1 MIFLNKMDKVKINIV
16 HLPKKNIEIDDGEEY
31 HISTFLSTNILTGA
45 SPDKVLILSTDV
57 VPVISTNKL
66 SSETPVIST
75 DVVPDETPVISTDAL
90 SSETPVISTDAL
102 SDALSDVVPDEVPV
116 ISTDALSSEVPVIST
131 VHSANEVPS
140 EAPSEV
146 PSEVNNDEIK
156 LLIKNKQYDE
166 LRKILPPIAYQIIME
181 KEVGRSLPTPTGC
194 LKEYKELYRKKQTTP
209 KETKQTTNSPKKST
223 TTKLTT
229 TKQTTPKQTMTN
241 SYVEQMK
248 NKHKIKSTIIN
259 TRGSSISSNDYV
271 TLMKRRHGAG

>member
-31 HISTFLSTNILTGA
+31 HISTFLSTNTLTGT
-45 SPDKVLILSTDV
+45 SPDESPDEVLILST
-57 VPVISTNKL
+57 N
-66 SSETPVIST
+66 
-75 DVVPDETPVISTDAL
+75 DETPVISTDAL
-90 SSETPVISTDAL
+90 SSETPVISTDVVP
-102 SDALSDVVPDEVPV
+102 DALSSETPV
-116 ISTDALSSEVPVIST
+116 ISTVHSTDALSSETPSET
-131 VHSANEVPS
+131 PS

-194 LKEYKELYRKKQTTP
+194 LKEYKELYRKKQITP
-209 KETKQTTNSPKKST
+209 KETKQRMKST
-223 TTKLTT
+223 TKQTT
-229 TKQTTPKQTMTN
+229 PKQTTPKQTMTN

>member
-31 HISTFLSTNILTGA
+31 HISPFLSTNILTGTSPDE
-45 SPDKVLILSTDV
+45 SPDKVLILSTNDV
-57 VPVISTNKL
+57 QG
-66 SSETPVIST
+66 ETPVIST
-75 DVVPDETPVISTDAL
+75 VISTDAL

-102 SDALSDVVPDEVPV
+102 SDE
-116 ISTDALSSEVPVIST
+116 TPVIST
-131 VHSANEVPS
+131 VHSIN
-140 EAPSEV
+140 EAPSEA

-209 KETKQTTNSPKKST
+209 KETKSTPKETKST
-223 TTKLTT
+223 TKQTT
-229 TKQTTPKQTMTN
+229 TKQTTPKQTTPKQTMTN

>member
-31 HISTFLSTNILTGA
+31 HISTFLSTNILTGT
-45 SPDKVLILSTDV
+45 SPNESQDKVLILSTNDE
-57 VPVISTNKL
+57 VPVISTDKL

-75 DVVPDETPVISTDAL
+75 VHST
-90 SSETPVISTDAL
+90 SETPVISTG
-102 SDALSDVVPDEVPV
+102 EVPV
-116 ISTDALSSEVPVIST
+116 ISTGVVQDETTVIST
-131 VHSANEVPS
+131 VHSTSEVNEEAPS

-156 LLIKNKQYDE
+156 FLIKNKQYDE

-209 KETKQTTNSPKKST
+209 KETKQRMKT

-229 TKQTTPKQTMTN
+229 TKQTTPKQTTPKQTMTN

>member
-16 HLPKKNIEIDDGEEY
+16 QLPKKNIEIDDGEEY
-31 HISTFLSTNILTGA
+31 HISTFLSTNILTGT
-45 SPDKVLILSTDV
+45 SPDESQDKVLILSTDV

-66 SSETPVIST
+66 SSET
-75 DVVPDETPVISTDAL
+75 
-90 SSETPVISTDAL
+90 
-102 SDALSDVVPDEVPV
+102 PV

-156 LLIKNKQYDE
+156 FLIKNKQYDE

-181 KEVGRSLPTPTGC
+181 KEIGRSLPTPTGC

-223 TTKLTT
+223 TP
-229 TKQTTPKQTMTN
+229 KQTTPKQTMTKY
-241 SYVEQMK
+241 YVEQMK

>member
-31 HISTFLSTNILTGA
+31 HISTFLSTNILTGT
-45 SPDKVLILSTDV
+45 SPNESQDKVLILSTNDE
-57 VPVISTNKL
+57 VPVISTDKL

-75 DVVPDETPVISTDAL
+75 DVVP
-90 SSETPVISTDAL
+90 SETPVISTD
-102 SDALSDVVPDEVPV
+102 VVQDE
-116 ISTDALSSEVPVIST
+116 TTVIST
-131 VHSANEVPS
+131 VHSTSEVNEEAPS

-209 KETKQTTNSPKKST
+209 KETKSTPKQTTPKQT
-223 TTKLTT
+223 TP
-229 TKQTTPKQTMTN
+229 KQTTPKQTMTN

>member
-31 HISTFLSTNILTGA
+31 HISPFLSTNILTGT
-45 SPDKVLILSTDV
+45 SPDESPDEVMILSTNDV
-57 VPVISTNKL
+57 QG
-66 SSETPVIST
+66 ETPVIST
-75 DVVPDETPVISTDAL
+75 DVVPDETPVIST
-90 SSETPVISTDAL
+90 VH
-102 SDALSDVVPDEVPV
+102 
-116 ISTDALSSEVPVIST
+116 STDALSSETSVISTDVVPDETTVETTSIST
-131 VHSANEVPS
+131 VHSAS

-209 KETKQTTNSPKKST
+209 KETKQTTPKQTTPKQT

>member
-31 HISTFLSTNILTGA
+31 RISTFLSTNILTGT
-45 SPDKVLILSTDV
+45 SPNESQDKVLILSTDV
-57 VPVISTNKL
+57 VPVISTDKL

-75 DVVPDETPVISTDAL
+75 DKL

-102 SDALSDVVPDEVPV
+102 SSEAPSETP
-116 ISTDALSSEVPVIST
+116 SEVPS
-131 VHSANEVPS
+131 EVPS
-140 EAPSEV
+140 EAPSEEV

-209 KETKQTTNSPKKST
+209 KETKATPKETKSTPKQTTTKQT

-229 TKQTTPKQTMTN
+229 PKQTTPKQTTPKQTMTN

>member
-31 HISTFLSTNILTGA
+31 HISTFLSTNILTGT
-45 SPDKVLILSTDV
+45 SPNESQDKVLILST
-57 VPVISTNKL
+57 N
-66 SSETPVIST
+66 
-75 DVVPDETPVISTDAL
+75 DEAPVISTDAL

-102 SDALSDVVPDEVPV
+102 SSEAPV
-116 ISTDALSSEVPVIST
+116 ISTDVAPSEVPS
-131 VHSANEVPS
+131 EVPS

-146 PSEVNNDEIK
+146 PSEAPSEAPSEVPSEAPSEAPSEVPSEAPSEVNNDEIK

-223 TTKLTT
+223 TPKQTT
-229 TKQTTPKQTMTN
+229 PKQTTPKQTTPKQTMTN
-241 SYVEQMK
+241 YYVEQMK
-248 NKHKIKSTIIN
+248 NKHKIKLTIIN

>member
-31 HISTFLSTNILTGA
+31 HISTFLSTNILTGT
-45 SPDKVLILSTDV
+45 SPNESQDKVLILSTNDEAPVISTDV
-57 VPVISTNKL
+57 VPV
-66 SSETPVIST
+66 ETPVIST
-75 DVVPDETPVISTDAL
+75 DVVPDETPVISTD
-90 SSETPVISTDAL
+90 
-102 SDALSDVVPDEVPV
+102 
-116 ISTDALSSEVPVIST
+116 
-131 VHSANEVPS
+131 
-140 EAPSEV
+140 
-146 PSEVNNDEIK
+146 DEIK

-194 LKEYKELYRKKQTTP
+194 LKEYKELYRKKQTTSKATTKQTP
-209 KETKQTTNSPKKST
+209 KETKSTPKQTTTKQTTPKQT
-223 TTKLTT
+223 TTKL
-229 TKQTTPKQTMTN
+229 TTPKQTMTN